1 MIEISQVDEDD
12 KLYIDFGY
20 KGLPPDLMIQKITIR
35 DNPTIEVKDDVET
48 HELDTSVSEAL
59 KEGDSVKLDIKL
71 DSMIEIVD
79 VPEEEY
85 RYLIEEQTNDL
96 FENLLSKIGTQRRT
110 NEVMRENQKI
120 INRFV
125 ELREQYSKFENHSV
139 VGWKDVNEKPIISH
153 VNDMDEML
161 KWIIPITKYIKKMYD
176 LDKVD
181 EEILDVKISTTEEQL
196 SKEDAYN
203 MSYEMNTIQ
212 SDNIFNAYNKQI
224 SEFYKPYEFLKLTE
238 NVTNVKSKSK
248 LMLIDNL
255 GNYTSSVISNNE
267 LNNKQYV
274 MQNILQDER
283 VSVMGYMILP
293 ENVQR
298 YFSMYLPS
306 TNIMKKVDLSQAKF
320 FYEKYLSAKEYY
332 PSYKIN
338 ENNIIKGN
346 CNILK
351 GVNVIES
358 MDTFLDTDK
367 LVDCIDMYNINSL
380 NVYDIIQ
387 YLYLYKID
395 IDSIKWNTGERLLNM
410 VKKSVMEYKK
420 K

>member
-1 MIEISQVDEDD
+1 MSQNKNFIQYGDIIQINQKIFFVNYISSTKLELINEDDPDKTVYNIVDGVITDGEIDSIEILSREDNPSYAVQNNLNVGVWVTIEFGGSIPLLITGEITSVEEDMIEISQVDEDD

-35 DNPTIEVKDDVET
+35 DNPTIEVKDDVQT

-110 NEVMRENQKI
+110 NEVMRENQKM
-120 INRFV
+120 INRYV

-181 EEILDVKISTTEEQL
+181 EEILDVKILTTEEQL

-238 NVTNVKSKSK
+238 NVTTVKSKSK

-306 TNIMKKVDLSQAKF
+306 I
-320 FYEKYLSAKEYY
+320 
-332 PSYKIN
+332 P
-338 ENNIIKGN
+338 IIY
-346 CNILK
+346 I
-351 GVNVIES
+351 
-358 MDTFLDTDK
+358 FL
-367 LVDCIDMYNINSL
+367 
-380 NVYDIIQ
+380 
-387 YLYLYKID
+387 
-395 IDSIKWNTGERLLNM
+395 
-410 VKKSVMEYKK
+410 
-420 K
+420 